1 MSQPVCLFLIN
12 EVDDVCCLD
21 CRRFDLQRLTP
32 VDGLGKD
39 TACESQLFM
48 GGKLFVIPS
57 KFKSPLLTSAAFAHV
72 GLFCP
77 QKGPSKVSLLVM
89 TSSQ

>member
-1 MSQPVCLFLIN
+1 MSQPVCLFLIV

-39 TACESQLFM
+39 TA
-48 GGKLFVIPS
+48 
-57 KFKSPLLTSAAFAHV
+57 
-72 GLFCP
+72 
-77 QKGPSKVSLLVM
+77 
-89 TSSQ
+89 